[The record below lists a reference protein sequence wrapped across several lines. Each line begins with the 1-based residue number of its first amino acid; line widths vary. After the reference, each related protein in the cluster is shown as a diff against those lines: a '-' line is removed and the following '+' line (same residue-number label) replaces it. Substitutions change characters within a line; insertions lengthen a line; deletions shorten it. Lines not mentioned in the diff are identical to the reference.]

1 MKRTLLGALGTT
13 VLGAALASLPSCS
26 DTGSETTAAP
36 TAANPNTITL
46 GMVLSLSGP
55 LAGGPDA
62 KQGAEV
68 AVAQINALGG
78 ILGKTVVLREVD
90 DQSDPNIARAE
101 LQKMIGEG
109 VTLAIGPSTNASAE
123 AIKDLLVANQL
134 LVLSPSATST
144 VLDNLT
150 DAGVTQ
156 IAAQN
161 VVPGTTPVLLRTA
174 ATDVFL
180 ATALAQY
187 GSEIVTTPEGLAPR
201 CRNIA
206 IVYQNDDYGRP
217 IEALL
222 AQRYRALDFGVRK
235 EITLDP
241 ADLSNAKLDSAA
253 SQSAGELG
261 ANCQVV
267 IAQPKVAGAYMRAYD
282 RYRLLNPQKRDY
294 AAFATIGG
302 DGLRDAAFIQAAR
315 TNEADTTSV
324 SAGENAFTIAADTA
338 PESEFSTQQFSAFSN
353 LYQAQFPGADVGRYA
368 STAYDAV
375 VLLAGAIQRA
385 QSTTDIPLIRQTL
398 YRISQGRRIV
408 GPNVMSEYLQLV
420 QRGDDINYEGA
431 SGSCDFLSTGTVRS
445 GFAVWQIVNS
455 AYERRATI
463 PADILSAQA
472 TF

>member
-1 MKRTLLGALGTT
+1 MKRTLFGALGISI
-13 VLGAALASLPSCS
+13 LGAALASLPSCS
-26 DTGSETTAAP
+26 DSGSETTAAP

-90 DQSDPNIARAE
+90 DQSDPKIARAE
-101 LQKMIGEG
+101 FDKMIGDG

-123 AIKDLLVANQL
+123 AIKDLLVANRL

-156 IAAQN
+156 VAAQN
-161 VVPGTTPVLLRTA
+161 VVPGTTPVLLRTS
-174 ATDVFL
+174 ATDIFL

-187 GSEIVTTPEGLAPR
+187 ASDNVTTQTGTVRRCPR
-201 CRNIA
+201 ITL
-206 IVYQNDDYGRP
+206 VSQNDDYGRP
-217 IEALL
+217 IAALVK
-222 AQRYRALDFGVRK
+222 QRYIALDLGVSK
-235 EITLDP
+235 EVSLDP
-241 ADLSNAKLDSAA
+241 NDLSNAKLDSAA
-253 SQSAGELG
+253 GQSASSID
-261 ANCQVV
+261 AACQVV
-267 IAQPKVAGAYMRAYD
+267 IAQPKVAGAYMLAYD
-282 RYRLLNPQKRDY
+282 RYRRLNPTLRDY
-294 AAFATIGG
+294 TAFATIGG

-338 PESEFSTQQFSAFSN
+338 PETEFSTQQFSAFSN

-385 QSTTDIPLIRQTL
+385 QSTTDIPAIRQTL

-445 GFAVWQIVNS
+445 GFAVWQIVS
-455 AYERRATI
+455 SGYERRATI
-463 PADILSAQA
+463 PADVLSSQA
-472 TF
+472 SF